1 VNRPATGVRPE
12 TGSDAARS
20 ALTAG
25 SPTLRVA
32 GPVILVGAA
41 ILAVIAGLAFGGGAA
56 PNLLLDPGPVVRWGL
71 PVVKALSNLG
81 AAAMLG
87 SLVLALFA
95 LRSGARSFEVAL
107 DTASIGAAVFTV
119 ASAVAGLFTF
129 LQTLGVKLSAGP
141 EFGAQLGRFLLEL
154 PLGQAWLMTVLI
166 GAVITIAAFAFRGWT
181 ATLLT
186 AILASCAFIP
196 LATQGHAG
204 DLSGHDAAV
213 NSLLLHT
220 IGAAVWIG
228 GLVLLIVL
236 RGSRSELAD
245 TARSRAAST
254 KAGPSLTS
262 KDAVKTKTAP
272 GAKSRGTSK
281 GAITFAAVVR
291 RYSSLA
297 LAAYI
302 VVAVSGVARSIVA
315 VGDWAGMLSPY
326 GGLIAAKAIVLILLG
341 ALGARYRTKLIPR
354 LEAGGSE
361 NVRRSQNTGGSEK
374 ARGSQ
379 NGGSGPFWTLVLLEL
394 ALMGIASGLAAAL
407 SRTAPPTG
415 LEVATSRTPAE
426 ILTGS
431 VLPPELTPIR
441 WITSWNVDLIWA
453 VAAAFGIALYVTGV
467 LRLRRRGDAWPV
479 YRTIFWILGM
489 LALVWVTGGAINA
502 YQEYLFSVHMLGH
515 MMLSMAI
522 PLLLVAGAPVTLALR
537 AIDKRDD
544 GTRGGREW
552 ILWAVQSPFSR
563 VVTNPFV
570 AAAIF
575 VLSLWAFYFTDLVRW
590 AMTDHIGHEW
600 MTMHFLISGY
610 LFVLS
615 LIGADPVPQRL
626 PYAGRLIT
634 LIAVMATHAFF
645 GMAIMMQSGLMVA
658 EWFGSMGRTWGATPL
673 QDQYVGGGVAWSV
686 GEIPTLI
693 LAITV
698 AIQWSRSDA
707 KMQKRQDRAA
717 DRSGD
722 AELEEYNARL
732 AELAEKDRRASAR
745 GR

>member
-1 VNRPATGVRPE
+1 MAPGSASLRLTGPA
-12 TGSDAARS
+12 
-20 ALTAG
+20 
-25 SPTLRVA
+25 
-32 GPVILVGAA
+32 ILVITA
-41 ILAVIAGLAFGGGAA
+41 ILGAVAGLAFGGGAA
-56 PNLLLDPGPVVRWGL
+56 PNVLTDPGPVVRWGL
-71 PVVKALSNLG
+71 PLANAVSNLG

-107 DTASIGAAVFTV
+107 DTASIGAAVYT
-119 ASAVAGLFTF
+119 AAAAVSGF
-129 LQTLGVKLSAGP
+129 LNFLLVFPVKLSAGP

-154 PLGQAWLMTVLI
+154 PLGQAWLETVI
-166 GAVITIAAFAFRGWT
+166 AGAVITIAAFAFRGWI

-186 AILASCAFIP
+186 ACLAAASFMP

-220 IGAAVWIG
+220 IGAAVWLG
-228 GLVLLIVL
+228 GVVLLIVL
-236 RGSRSELAD
+236 RGSRTELTGDAPRS
-245 TARSRAAST
+245 TAGKPTAGKA
-254 KAGPSLTS
+254 KAG
-262 KDAVKTKTAP
+262 K
-272 GAKSRGTSK
+272 AKAGKKAKKS
-281 GAITFAAVVR
+281 AAFGEVVR
-291 RYSSLA
+291 RYSSIA
-297 LAAYI
+297 LAAYV

-315 VGDWAGMLSPY
+315 VGDWAGMLTPY
-326 GGLIAAKAIVLILLG
+326 GGIIVAKAIVLILLG
-341 ALGARYRTKLIPR
+341 ALGARYRTRLIPAI
-354 LEAGGSE
+354 E
-361 NVRRSQNTGGSEK
+361 TGGSG
-374 ARGSQ
+374 R
-379 NGGSGPFWTLVLLEL
+379 FWTLILVEL
-394 ALMGIASGLAAAL
+394 GLMGIASGLAVAL
-407 SRTAPPTG
+407 SRTPPPTG
-415 LEVATSRTPAE
+415 TEAAVSRTPAE

-431 VLPPELTPIR
+431 PLPPELTPLR
-441 WITSWNVDLIWA
+441 WLTMWNLDLIWA
-453 VAAAFGIALYVTGV
+453 VAAGFGVVLYLAAVW
-467 LRLRRRGDAWPV
+467 RLRRRGDAWPIQ
-479 YRTIFWILGM
+479 RTVFWVLGM
-489 LALVWVTGGAINA
+489 LLLVWVTGGAINA

-522 PLLLVAGAPVTLALR
+522 PVLLVSGAPVTLALR

-552 ILWAVQSPFSR
+552 ILWAVHSPFSR

-590 AMTDHIGHEW
+590 AMTDHLGHEW
-600 MTMHFLISGY
+600 MTAHFLISGY

-615 LIGADPVPQRL
+615 LIGADPVPFRL

-698 AIQWSRSDA
+698 AIQWSRNDA
-707 KMQKRQDRAA
+707 KIENRQDRQA
-717 DRSGD
+717 DRTGD

-732 AELAEKDRRASAR
+732 AALAEKDRRAAAR